1 MPVSLH
7 PPSLFGAIIGAIMR
21 DVGGGAEKEAASA
34 AVAFKPTTQQ
44 NTNK

>member
-1 MPVSLH
+1 
-7 PPSLFGAIIGAIMR
+7 MR

-44 NTNK
+44 NTKKEARMEKTEIGGGEKSKGI